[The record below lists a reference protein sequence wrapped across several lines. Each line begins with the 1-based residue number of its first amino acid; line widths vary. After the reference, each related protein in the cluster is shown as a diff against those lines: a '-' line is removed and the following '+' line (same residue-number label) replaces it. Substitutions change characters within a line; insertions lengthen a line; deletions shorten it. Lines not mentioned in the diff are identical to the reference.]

1 MTDVKTIALTWL
13 LNFFEKQGAG
23 MLVTLGFASF
33 FAWKTNRLEDRLDA
47 CQNARE
53 EARIVQVEQVVQSS
67 DAVIRAIETLI
78 GKMETQSSPVIKTRF
93 KK

>member
-1 MTDVKTIALTWL
+1 MKTIALTWL
-13 LNFFEKQGAG
+13 LNFLQKQGAT
-23 MLVTLGFASF
+23 MIVTLAFAVF

-53 EARIVQVEQVVQSS
+53 NAQIQQVVNSS
-67 DAVIRAIETLI
+67 ESVIRAIETLI
-78 GKMETQSSPVIKTRF
+78 GRLEPQTTVKTRL